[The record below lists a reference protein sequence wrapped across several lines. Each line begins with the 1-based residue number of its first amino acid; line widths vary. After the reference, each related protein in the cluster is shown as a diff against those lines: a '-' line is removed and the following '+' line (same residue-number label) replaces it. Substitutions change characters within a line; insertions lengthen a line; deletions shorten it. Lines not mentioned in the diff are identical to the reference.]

1 VFVALP
7 AASRAIR
14 DVGRRIAEIRGERDW
29 SQARLAEELGI
40 ALQNLQRMEQ
50 GRQNFTVRTLV
61 RVAQKLGCEPRELWE
76 PPATTRPRR
85 GRPKK
90 ESALSSERRV
100 SKSKSK

>member
-1 VFVALP
+1 MPSAP
-7 AASRAIR
+7 ASRVIR
-14 DVGRRIAEIRGERDW
+14 DVGRRIAEIRLEREW

-76 PPATTRPRR
+76 PPTTA
-85 GRPKK
+85 RPKPG
-90 ESALSSERRV
+90 RRKKP
-100 SKSKSK
+100 SKPNSLVRPKAT